1 MRQRILGLCAV
12 LLMCCTSPLL
22 NAKTRPGVAVTID
35 VHHVAKDTWRVNYKF
50 AEPVTAFKFEPVGEL
65 RQKAWNVLTP
75 GMRLRSESGHDIID
89 FNGKPFRYSSIEI
102 RTFDGLAPKAYAPF
116 NRFSDGGTA
125 FFLGFLQGD
134 GYQGKRQL
142 PMLTDIRLHGLP
154 QENVIAPPPNKRLAG
169 GERGYAY
176 FGPARTVR
184 SGSTQFLIDPA
195 TPAWMRETFLDSG
208 ATLSAY
214 YAKAYQRPLKDE
226 LLIMLSVS
234 GFDTSGLSMKGGAVM
249 GQMSY
254 RFDGKATLVDHP
266 KYREALA
273 QLVGHEL
280 AHIWQLDV
288 ARGGAGDD
296 DPWIH
301 EGGAEAMSLDGV
313 LQTGLW
319 TQDAVE
325 AYIKRQSAVCDKLG
339 NSVDSYDGIYACG
352 LVRFNDL
359 GVAIVPL
366 WRAMMEVSETK
377 GDVYSASM
385 IDAIVL
391 EQGVPPS
398 TSPQS
403 LSRLPP

>member
-1 MRQRILGLCAV
+1 MRQRIIGLCAV
-12 LLMCCTSPLL
+12 LLMCCASPFL
-22 NAKTRPGVAVTID
+22 NAETLPGVAVTID
-35 VHHVAKDTWRVNYKF
+35 VHHVAKDTWRVDYQF
-50 AEPVTAFKFEPVGEL
+50 AEPVTAIEFESVAEL
-65 RQKAWNVLTP
+65 RQKAWKVVTP
-75 GMRLRSESGHDIID
+75 GMRLNVESDRDIID
-89 FNGKPFRYSSIEI
+89 FGGKPFRSSSIEI
-102 RTFDGLAPKAYAPF
+102 RTFDGLAPKSYAPF

-125 FFLGFLQGD
+125 FFLGFLQGEA
-134 GYQGKRQL
+134 YQGTRQL
-142 PMLTDIRLHGLP
+142 PMLADIHLHGLP

-195 TPAWMRETFLDSG
+195 TPAWMRETFLDAG
-208 ATLSAY
+208 AKLSAY
-214 YAKAYQRPLKDE
+214 YEKAYQRPLKDE

-234 GFDTSGLSMKGGAVM
+234 GVDASGLSIKGGAVM

-254 RFDGKATLVDHP
+254 RFDGNATLVDHP
-266 KYREALA
+266 KYRATVA

-280 AHIWQLDV
+280 AHIWQWNI
-288 ARGGAGDD
+288 ARGGIGPD

-301 EGGAEAMSLDGV
+301 EGGAEAMALDGV

-319 TQDAVE
+319 TQDAVA
-325 AYIKRQSAVCDKLG
+325 AYYKRQSTTCDKLG

-352 LVRFNDL
+352 LVRFNNL

-366 WRAMMEVSETK
+366 WRAMMQVTETT
-377 GDVYSASM
+377 GDVYSPSM

-391 EQGVPPS
+391 KLGVPPS
-398 TSPQS
+398 AGGGQ
-403 LSRLPP
+403 